1 MVTMYFSACNL
12 DTPTPP
18 MSWSASD
25 TTAFH
30 LIAVHGRD
38 ALDVAHECVRAFL
51 RNSDV
56 DGVYTW
62 LTVIDAIKQTL
73 GGGA

>member
-1 MVTMYFSACNL
+1 
-12 DTPTPP
+12 

-25 TTAFH
+25 TTAFQ

-51 RNSDV
+51 RASDV

-62 LTVIDAIKQTL
+62 LTVIDAIQQSL
-73 GGGA
+73 HAAA

>member
-1 MVTMYFSACNL
+1 
-12 DTPTPP
+12 

-38 ALDVAHECVRAFL
+38 AIDVAYECVRTFL
-51 RNSDV
+51 RASDV

-62 LTVIDAIKQTL
+62 LTVVDAIQQML
-73 GGGA
+73 RAAA

>member
-1 MVTMYFSACNL
+1 
-12 DTPTPP
+12 

-25 TTAFH
+25 LTAFD
-30 LIAVHGRD
+30 LIAVHGEE
-38 ALDVAHECVRAFL
+38 ALGVADECIRALL

-62 LTVIDAIKQTL
+62 LTVLEAIQRNLTH
-73 GGGA
+73 